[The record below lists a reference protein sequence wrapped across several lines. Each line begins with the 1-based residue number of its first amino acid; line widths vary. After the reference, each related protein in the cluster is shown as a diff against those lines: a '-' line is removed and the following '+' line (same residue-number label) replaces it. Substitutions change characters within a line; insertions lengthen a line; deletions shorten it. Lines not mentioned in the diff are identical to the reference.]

1 MSEEFF
7 LGVERS
13 LTGRCWSIRKSDDRV
28 ALAISQRLVVP
39 EIVGRILAARN
50 IGLDQAESY
59 LNPTLK
65 DLLPDPDHLKG
76 MSAAV
81 ERLAKA
87 VTENELIAVF
97 GDYDVDGATS
107 SALLKRLFDALGA
120 RSRIYIPD
128 RLKEGYGPN
137 IAALLKLQQEGASV
151 VVTVDCGTTSFE
163 PLQAARDA
171 GLDVIV
177 VDHHEAEAGLPAA
190 LAVINPKRMDED
202 SPHGHLAAVG
212 VTFLL
217 AVALNRKLRQVGWY
231 GDQRR
236 EPNLMGWLDIVALGT
251 VCDVVPLHGI
261 NRALV
266 TQGLKVMAKRGNA
279 GLAALADVASINE
292 PPGAYHAGYLL
303 GPRINAGGRVGES
316 DLGTRLLS
324 CDDRAQAEELAARLD
339 VLNRERQEIEA
350 TVQEQAMAQAEAEQP
365 GSRPC
370 VIVVGE
376 GWHPGVV
383 GIVASR
389 MKDKFNRPA
398 LVISLSGETG
408 TGSGR
413 SINGVDL
420 GTAII
425 AARQSGVLLKGG
437 GHAMAAGLTVERDKV
452 DALKAFLYERLSPQ
466 MDALPAVRALNID
479 GGVKI
484 AGADLALAQ
493 LLEGIGPY
501 GAGNSEPRFAIAS
514 ARIAHA
520 DAIGKDQ
527 THLRLTII
535 DESGK
540 RLKAIAFGAVETEMG
555 QALIHHG
562 GAPFHIAGKL
572 RVNTWQGRST
582 PQMLVDDAAPVW

>member
-1 MSEEFF
+1 MPDDYF

-13 LTGRCWSIRKSDDRV
+13 LTGRCWSPRVADDRI
-28 ALAISQRLVVP
+28 ALAISQRLGVP
-39 EIVGRILAARN
+39 EIVGRILAARD
-50 IGLDQAESY
+50 IGLDQAASY

-76 MSAAV
+76 MSVAV

-87 VTENELIAVF
+87 VRDDELIAIF

-107 SALLKRLFDALGA
+107 SALLKRLLDAVGA
-120 RSRIYIPD
+120 RSCVYIPD

-137 IAALLKLQQEGASV
+137 TAALLKLQGQGASV

-163 PLQAARDA
+163 PLQAAHDA

-190 LAVINPKRMDED
+190 LAVINPKRLDEE
-202 SPHGHLAAVG
+202 SPHGNLAAVG

-217 AVALNRKLRQVGWY
+217 AVALNRKLRQSGWY
-231 GDQRR
+231 ETRT

-251 VCDVVPLHGI
+251 VCDVVPLHGL

-279 GLAALADVASINE
+279 GLAALADVAGISE
-292 PPGAYHAGYLL
+292 PPGAFHAGFLL
-303 GPRINAGGRVGES
+303 GPRINAGGRVGTP
-316 DLGTRLLS
+316 DLGTRLLAS
-324 CDDRAQAEELAARLD
+324 DNKAEVADIAAHLD
-339 VLNRERQEIEA
+339 VLNRERQDIEA
-350 TVQEQAMAQAEAEQP
+350 VVLEQAMAQAEDSQP

-370 VIVVGE
+370 IIVHGE
-376 GWHPGVV
+376 DWHPGVV

-389 MKDKFNRPA
+389 LKDKFHRPT
-398 LVISLSGETG
+398 LVISLSGDTG

-413 SINGVDL
+413 SVTGVDL

-425 AARQSGVLLKGG
+425 AARQSGLLLKGG
-437 GHAMAAGLTVERDKV
+437 GHAMAAGMTVARDKV
-452 DALKAFLYERLSPQ
+452 EDLKAFLYERLSAQ
-466 MDALPAVRALNID
+466 MAALPAVRALRID
-479 GGVKI
+479 GAVKV

-493 LLEGIGPY
+493 ILEGVGPY

-520 DAIGKDQ
+520 DAIGQDQ
-527 THLRLTII
+527 THLRLTLT
-535 DESGK
+535 DDSGK
-540 RLKAIAFGAVETEMG
+540 KLKAIAFRAVETDMG
-555 QALIHHG
+555 QALLHHG

-582 PQMLVDDAAPVW
+582 PQLLIDDAAPVW

>member
-1 MSEEFF
+1 MPDEYF

-13 LTGRCWSIRKSDDRV
+13 LTGRCWSVRKAEDRI
-28 ALAISQRLVVP
+28 ALAISQRLGVP
-39 EIVGRILAARN
+39 EIVGRILAAR
-50 IGLDQAESY
+50 GVGMDQAAGY

-76 MSAAV
+76 MSDAV
-81 ERLAKA
+81 DRLAGA
-87 VTENELIAVF
+87 VTRNELVAVF

-107 SALLKRLFDALGA
+107 SALLRRLFNAVGA
-120 RSRIYIPD
+120 RSKVYIPD
-128 RLKEGYGPN
+128 RQKEGYGPN
-137 IAALLKLQQEGASV
+137 EAALLELQREGASV

-163 PLQAARDA
+163 PLQAAHDA

-190 LAVINPKRMDED
+190 LAVINPKRLDEE

-217 AVALNRKLRQVGWY
+217 AVALNRKLRQLGWY
-231 GDQRR
+231 ANRA

-251 VCDVVPLHGI
+251 ICDVVPLHGV

-266 TQGLKVMAKRGNA
+266 TQGLKIMAKRSNA
-279 GLAALADVASINE
+279 GLAALADVAGINE
-292 PPGAYHAGYLL
+292 PPGAYHAGFLL
-303 GPRINAGGRVGES
+303 GPRINAGGRVGQS

-324 CDDRAQAEELAARLD
+324 SDDRAEVGEIAAHLD
-339 VLNRERQEIEA
+339 ELNRERQEIEKA
-350 TVQEQAMAQAEAEQP
+350 VLEQALAQAESEQP
-365 GSRPC
+365 GSRPV

-376 GWHPGVV
+376 NWHPGVV

-389 MKDKFNRPA
+389 LKDKFHRPS
-398 LVISLSGETG
+398 LVITLNGETG
-408 TGSGR
+408 SGSGR
-413 SINGVDL
+413 SVNGVDL
-420 GTAII
+420 GAAII
-425 AARQSGVLLKGG
+425 AARQSGLLLKGG
-437 GHAMAAGLTVERDKV
+437 GHAMAAGLTVERGKV
-452 DALKAFLYERLSPQ
+452 ESLKTFLNDRLTGE
-466 MDALPAVRALNID
+466 MTALPAVRALYVD
-479 GGVKI
+479 GGLKI
-484 AGADLALAQ
+484 AGANLGLAEV
-493 LLEGIGPY
+493 LESIGPY

-520 DAIGKDQ
+520 DAIGADQ
-527 THLRLTII
+527 SHLRLTLT

-540 RLKAIAFGAVETEMG
+540 RLKAIAFRAVETEMG

-572 RVNTWQGRST
+572 RINTWQGRST
-582 PQMLVDDAAPVW
+582 PQLLVDDAAPVW